1 MLNIRTPLAELVVK
15 YLTNIISHEVQEYN
29 ALVKDAGAAAHASAN
44 NTFKRY
50 KEAVI
55 CFKKSATVFKNGI
68 LKDYLADLN
77 DVNKEVNLNTFV
89 EEFQHMYLTFL
100 KVESIEMS
108 IRYFNRGQL
117 DSMLC
122 HLSKQVLPDCIGELY
137 ELAYSDKIDYNESL
151 AKPFIAIY
159 CSIILLLK
167 KYNLPIK
174 LDNDIE
180 SLMCNIKNVF
190 RCKVT
195 DKFTAIFLICLLLK
209 EIDSSFD
216 IDKAIE
222 HTINTVKGT
231 DTAKEDL
238 STNELEEL
246 GQIQRVE
253 NQPTSDINSSRAVS
267 IQSPTSVDITQS
279 QTASAEIFNKRNVTN
294 VTINRKPD
302 SDNAQNDSR
311 YSALV
316 KTGNYNDSNFKG

>member
-29 ALVKDAGAAAHASAN
+29 TLVQSAGAQTKGSAS
-44 NTFKRY
+44 NTFNRY
-50 KEAVI
+50 KEAVK
-55 CFKKSATVFKNGI
+55 CFKKSANIFKNGI

-89 EEFQHMYLTFL
+89 EEFQHIYLNFL

-117 DSMLC
+117 DSLLC
-122 HLSKQVLPDCIGELY
+122 HLTKQVSPDCIGELY
-137 ELAYSDKIDYNESL
+137 ELTYSDKVDYNESS

-174 LDNDIE
+174 LDNDLE

-190 RCKVT
+190 RCKVK
-195 DKFTAIFLICLLLK
+195 DKFTAIFLISLLLK
-209 EIDSSFD
+209 EINNSFD

-222 HTINTVKGT
+222 HVTNIMKGS
-231 DTAKEDL
+231 DTAKEYI
-238 STNELEEL
+238 SKNELEEL

-279 QTASAEIFNKRNVTN
+279 QTASSEIFNKRNVTN

-316 KTGNYNDSNFKG
+316 KNGSYNDSNFKG